1 MARKES
7 TVLTEAE
14 LRLMDVLWMR
24 GPSTVNEVL
33 EALPKDL
40 PLAYN
45 TVLTTLRILEDKGYL
60 SHEKD
65 GRAFVYA
72 PKVEREKARQSA
84 LRMLL
89 SRFFDNSAEQLVH
102 NLLRNE
108 KLSRAEMKR
117 LQQMIEEAK

>member
-1 MARKES
+1 
-7 TVLTEAE
+7 V
-14 LRLMDVLWMR
+14 
-24 GPSTVNEVL
+24 
-33 EALPKDL
+33 
-40 PLAYN
+40 
-45 TVLTTLRILEDKGYL
+45 
-60 SHEKD
+60 
-65 GRAFVYA
+65 FVYA